1 MSSSYRVQTD
11 PRAKRTYHLAKFR
24 DAVPALSDPSST
36 VRMTPTTG
44 ELGEQQWGLEI
55 DGVRPFNG
63 ARERVAGIGGKQSGY
78 VLFRVEPSTGVLT
91 VLPVSEWYD
100 FRPQVQHT
108 TLTMEEAERSLEKG
122 MHDGGRRLK
131 KDRAAAEDAAMD
143 GDADAAQA
151 AELDSGDEFDD
162 GADPRFKEHLEPNP
176 KPSPKPSPSPNHSPS
191 PSPIPGPN
199 PSPNPHPHPNPDPE
213 QEDVDENGREG
224 LDMENEDDMFDDDD
238 DDVFEEDDERAVAG
252 REQAKQP

>member
-131 KDRAAAEDAAMD
+131 KDRAAAEDAAD
-143 GDADAAQA
+143 GVGHAAQA

-176 KPSPKPSPSPNHSPS
+176 KPKPNPTPSPSPKP
-191 PSPIPGPN
+191 
-199 PSPNPHPHPNPDPE
+199 
-213 QEDVDENGREG
+213 
-224 LDMENEDDMFDDDD
+224 
-238 DDVFEEDDERAVAG
+238 
-252 REQAKQP
+252 

>member
-162 GADPRFKEHLEPNP
+162 GADPRFKE
-176 KPSPKPSPSPNHSPS
+176 
-191 PSPIPGPN
+191 
-199 PSPNPHPHPNPDPE
+199 
-213 QEDVDENGREG
+213 DVDENGREG